1 MYSCTYRMVNLNY
14 KFNMSIKSYTYLLC
28 IVGILLLLG
37 SCLNDNSDAIDK
49 DPVLS
54 DTSNP
59 MPGGVLELIENEF
72 YRSIFPYSVE
82 ENIGY
87 KITSQLHNGL
97 LKMNPKSLAIEPNIA
112 KSWDINDEQTEYTF
126 HLRNDVSFHEDT
138 CFLSP
143 EEALMTANDV
153 VFSIELMCGEFYNSG
168 YNFLMKNLIGAEAFY
183 NDECDSISG
192 VEVVNDST
200 IVFKLSEPAPTII
213 YLLASSKTS
222 IISEVAYK
230 AYGHNLHVGNGPFTF
245 LEVNADS
252 TEILLGKNKNYF
264 RTSNNGDKLPYLDG
278 VHIKIVENEKER
290 TDLFLNKQ
298 AMVLFDITENKVE
311 SLFESHH
318 SSFDSGVFVVNRKSI
333 MATDCYEFNL
343 SRTPFN
349 NIHVRKAFAHAIN
362 KNKLIDNVLNG
373 QGRIG
378 NKGIV
383 PVVNTLKNY
392 NFDNIQG
399 YNYNP
404 ELAKEHLTK
413 AGYPNGEGFPE
424 VVLELTFGQPL
435 LENVAKEVQN
445 QLNNTLNIAITIE
458 EEKMSTLID
467 RAAHGKSQM
476 NHFTWLG
483 DYPSPMDFLN
493 VFYGGIDLEND
504 TSYSWPNTTRYRN
517 KEYDAILEKALIT
530 SDKENRFRL
539 YEKAESILMNDVP
552 VIILWYPEVYNI
564 IYGDVHNLFFNEILH
579 FDFSCVYL
587 S

>member
-1 MYSCTYRMVNLNY
+1 
-14 KFNMSIKSYTYLLC
+14 MSIKSYISFFYIT
-28 IVGILLLLG
+28 GFILLLS

-59 MPGGVLELIENEF
+59 MPGGVLELIEKEF
-72 YRSIFPYSVE
+72 YRSIFPYSIE

-126 HLRNDVSFHEDT
+126 HLRNDVRFHEDS

-143 EEALMTANDV
+143 EESFMTANDV
-153 VFSIELMCGEFYNSG
+153 VFSFELMCGEFYNSG
-168 YNFLMKNLIGAEAFY
+168 YNLLMKNLIGAEAFY
-183 NDECDSISG
+183 NDKCDSISG
-192 VEVVNDST
+192 IEVVNDST

-213 YLLASSKTS
+213 YLLASSKAS
-222 IISEVAYK
+222 VISETAYK

-245 LEVNADS
+245 LKVNTDS
-252 TEILLGKNKNYF
+252 TEISLVKNENYF
-264 RTSNNGDKLPYLDG
+264 RTSDNGDKLPYLDG
-278 VHIKIVENEKER
+278 VHIRVVENEKER
-290 TDLFLNKQ
+290 TDLFLNKE
-298 AMVLFDITENKVE
+298 AMVLFDISENKVE

-318 SSFDSGVFVVNRKSI
+318 SSFDNGVFVVDRKPV

-343 SRTPFN
+343 SRAPFN

-362 KNKLIDNVLNG
+362 KKKLIENVLNG

-383 PVVNTLKNY
+383 PVVNTLNNY
-392 NFDNIQG
+392 NFDTIQG
-399 YNYNP
+399 YDYNP
-404 ELAKEHLTK
+404 ELAKEHLSK

-424 VVLELTFGQPL
+424 VVLELTFGHPL
-435 LENVAKEVQN
+435 QESVAKEVQN
-445 QLNNTLNIAITIE
+445 QLNNTLNISITIE

-483 DYPSPMDFLN
+483 EYPSPMDFLN
-493 VFYGGIDLEND
+493 VFYGGVDLEND

-517 KEYDAILEKALIT
+517 KEYDAILEKALVT

-539 YEKAESILMNDVP
+539 YEEAESILMKDVP

-564 IYGDVHNLFFNEILH
+564 IYGNVHNLF
-579 FDFSCVYL
+579 L
-587 S
+587 SLIHI

>member
-1 MYSCTYRMVNLNY
+1 
-14 KFNMSIKSYTYLLC
+14 MSIKSYISFFYIT
-28 IVGILLLLG
+28 GFLLLLS

-59 MPGGVLELIENEF
+59 MPGGVLELIEKEF
-72 YRSIFPYSVE
+72 YRSIFPYSIE

-126 HLRNDVSFHEDT
+126 HLRNDVRFHEDS
-138 CFLSP
+138 CFSSP
-143 EEALMTANDV
+143 EESIMTANDV
-153 VFSIELMCGEFYNSG
+153 VFSFELMCGEFYNSG
-168 YNFLMKNLIGAEAFY
+168 YNLLMKNLIGAEAFY
-183 NDECDSISG
+183 NDKCDSISG
-192 VEVVNDST
+192 IEVVNDST

-213 YLLASSKTS
+213 YLLASSKAS
-222 IISEVAYK
+222 VISEMAYK

-245 LEVNADS
+245 LKVNTDS
-252 TEILLGKNKNYF
+252 TEISLVKNENYF
-264 RTSNNGDKLPYLDG
+264 RTSDNGDKLPYLDG
-278 VHIKIVENEKER
+278 VHIRVVENEKER
-290 TDLFLNKQ
+290 TDLFLNKE
-298 AMVLFDITENKVE
+298 AMVLFDISENKVE

-318 SSFDSGVFVVNRKSI
+318 SSFDNGVFVVDRKPV

-343 SRTPFN
+343 SRAPFN

-362 KNKLIDNVLNG
+362 KKKLIENVLNG

-383 PVVNTLKNY
+383 PVVNTLNNY
-392 NFDNIQG
+392 NFDTIQG
-399 YNYNP
+399 YDYNP
-404 ELAKEHLTK
+404 ELAVEHLSK

-424 VVLELTFGQPL
+424 VVLELTFGHPL
-435 LENVAKEVQN
+435 QESVAKEVQN
-445 QLNNTLNIAITIE
+445 QLNNTLNISITIE

-483 DYPSPMDFLN
+483 EYPSPMDFLN
-493 VFYGGIDLEND
+493 VFYGGVDLGND

-517 KEYDAILEKALIT
+517 KEYDAILEKALVT

-539 YEKAESILMNDVP
+539 YEEAESILMKDVP

-564 IYGDVHNLFFNEILH
+564 IYGNVHNLFFNEMLH

-587 S
+587 NS

>member
-1 MYSCTYRMVNLNY
+1 
-14 KFNMSIKSYTYLLC
+14 MSIKSYISFFYIT
-28 IVGILLLLG
+28 GFLLLLS
-37 SCLNDNSDAIDK
+37 SCLNDKSDAIDK

-59 MPGGVLELIENEF
+59 MPGGVLELIEKEF
-72 YRSIFPYSVE
+72 YRSIFPYSIE

-126 HLRNDVSFHEDT
+126 HLRNDVRFHEDS
-138 CFLSP
+138 CFSSP
-143 EEALMTANDV
+143 EETFMTANDV
-153 VFSIELMCGEFYNSG
+153 VFSFELMCGEFYNSG
-168 YNFLMKNLIGAEAFY
+168 YNLLMKNLIGAEAFY
-183 NDECDSISG
+183 NNKCDSISG
-192 VEVVNDST
+192 IEVVNDST
-200 IVFKLSEPAPTII
+200 ILFKLSEPAPTII
-213 YLLASSKTS
+213 YLLASSKAS

-230 AYGHNLHVGNGPFTF
+230 TYGHNLHVGNGPFTF
-245 LEVNADS
+245 LKVNTDS
-252 TEILLGKNKNYF
+252 TEISLGKNKNYF
-264 RTSNNGDKLPYLDG
+264 RTSDNGDKLPYLDG
-278 VHIKIVENEKER
+278 VHIRVVENEKER
-290 TDLFLNKQ
+290 TDLFLNKE
-298 AMVLFDITENKVE
+298 AMVLFDISENKVE

-318 SSFDSGVFVVNRKSI
+318 SSFDNGVFVVDRKPV

-343 SRTPFN
+343 SRAPFN

-362 KNKLIDNVLNG
+362 KKKLIENVLNG

-383 PVVNTLKNY
+383 PVVNTLNNY
-392 NFDNIQG
+392 NFDTIQG
-399 YNYNP
+399 YDYNP
-404 ELAKEHLTK
+404 ELAKEHLSK

-424 VVLELTFGQPL
+424 VVLELTFGHPL
-435 LENVAKEVQN
+435 QESVAKEVQN
-445 QLNNTLNIAITIE
+445 QLNNTLNISITIE

-483 DYPSPMDFLN
+483 EYPSPMDFLN
-493 VFYGGIDLEND
+493 VFYGGVDLEND

-517 KEYDAILEKALIT
+517 KEYDAILEKALVT

-539 YEKAESILMNDVP
+539 YEEAESILMKDVP

-564 IYGDVHNLFFNEILH
+564 IYGNVHNLFFNEMLH

-587 S
+587 NS